1 MRTTPLRLSALIHVT
16 RPHIAAQAALYSLL
30 GAHLS
35 GGPRSALTMSTA
47 VAALV
52 VGIVVSFGFVIN
64 DYADAD
70 LDRRTKPERPIPS
83 GAVSPAQAALVAAAL
98 AGLALAMAMLG
109 PAQLRPIVVLNL
121 VLTAAYSLLLKGTVL
136 LGNLT
141 IAILNC
147 SIIAFGALA
156 ATGVTPVTWLVVGMI
171 FVYTLA
177 QEVLYTVDDRCG
189 DASAGL
195 CTTAVYFGVG
205 PTLWLFRALIVAAG
219 LIALLPPVF
228 GLAAPLYV
236 VALLIC
242 TLLPIGLRILPLTM
256 RLDERSI
263 RAACAAVKWVR
274 LSSLVPLLLLP
285 LLGT

>member
-1 MRTTPLRLSALIHVT
+1 MRTAPLRLSALIHVT

-30 GAHLS
+30 GAYLS
-35 GGPRSALTMSTA
+35 TDARSVLTTITA
-47 VAALV
+47 VAALI

-70 LDRRTKPERPIPS
+70 LDRLTKPERPIPS
-83 GAVSPAQAALVAAAL
+83 GAVSRAQSALIALTL
-98 AGLALAMAMLG
+98 AGLALIVATLA
-109 PAQLRPIVVLNL
+109 PAQLRPIVVINL
-121 VLTAAYSLLLKGTVL
+121 ALTAAYSLLLKGTVL

-141 IAILNC
+141 IAFLNS

-156 ATGVTPVTWLVVGMI
+156 AAGVTPLIWLVVGMI

-177 QEVLYTVDDRCG
+177 QEVLYTVDDRQG

-219 LIALLPPVF
+219 LIALLPLVF
-228 GLAAPLYV
+228 GLASPLYI
-236 VALLIC
+236 VALLIF

-256 RLDERSI
+256 RLDEGSI
-263 RAACAAVKWVR
+263 RAACATVKWVR